1 MASFAYYDQLEQKI
15 NFLLTEKKFKEAF
28 TLCKECLQQFPT
40 ESRFSKLINKIEK
53 GVEEENE
60 KIIKDKIESMKAL
73 WKEEKYLEILKNLK
87 ELLRLSPN
95 NSKLRNLYLEAEESY
110 KKQFEKLNDKFNK
123 EQHKRLD
130 EILKNN
136 SGQLTE
142 ELYILEKENPGN
154 QNVKK
159 LVLEYEDKLI
169 EKKIEDKR
177 ELISSNKYDV
187 IANFLDE
194 LRKINKLNKRIQ
206 DVEVEI
212 RSRKLEGE
220 IVQTKEFVYG
230 GEKHLDTLVKLEKFD
245 KAIKA
250 AEEILKVDPQN
261 ISAKEV
267 LSFSKKKY
275 KNQLRGL
282 AADSITNGFQ
292 NLKTEYEQDKSKFIK
307 I

>member
-1 MASFAYYDQLEQKI
+1 MASFAYFDQLEQKI

-28 TLCKECLQQFPT
+28 TLCKESIQQFPT

-60 KIIKDKIESMKAL
+60 KIIKEKIEGMKAL

-87 ELLRLSPN
+87 DLLRLSPN

-154 QNVKK
+154 QSVKK
-159 LVLEYEDKLI
+159 IVLEYEDKLI

-177 ELISSNKYDV
+177 ELISSNKYDI

-261 ISAKEV
+261 IAAKEV
-267 LSFSKKKY
+267 LTFSKKKY

-282 AADSITNGFQ
+282 AADSIIKGFQ
-292 NLKTEYEQDKSKFIK
+292 NLKKEYEQDKSKFIK

>member
-1 MASFAYYDQLEQKI
+1 MASFAYYEQLEQKI
-15 NFLLTEKKFKEAF
+15 NFLITEKKFKEAF
-28 TLCKECLQQFPT
+28 SLCKDCIKQFPT
-40 ESRFSKLINKIEK
+40 ESRFSKLINKIEEA
-53 GVEEENE
+53 VEEENE
-60 KIIKDKIESMKAL
+60 KIIKDKIEAMKPL
-73 WKEEKYLEILKNLK
+73 WKEEKYLEILRILK
-87 ELLRLSPN
+87 DLLRLAPN

-110 KKQFEKLNDKFNK
+110 KKQFEKLNEKFNK

-154 QNVKK
+154 QNVKN

-169 EKKIEDKR
+169 AKKIEDKK
-177 ELISSNKYDV
+177 ELINSNKYDV
-187 IANFLDE
+187 IENFLDE

-212 RSRKLEGE
+212 KSRKLEGE

-267 LSFSKKKY
+267 LTFSKKKY

-282 AADSITNGFQ
+282 AADSIINDFQ
-292 NLKTEYEQDKSKFIK
+292 NLKIEYDQDKSKFIK